1 MKAMILAAGRG
12 ARLRPLTNDTPKVLL
27 KAGARCL
34 IEYHLKRLRAAG
46 IKDIVINLGHLGE
59 MIRKKLGK
67 GSDYNA
73 KITYSD
79 EMAGAL
85 ETGGGIINALE
96 WLGGEPFVVINGDI
110 FTDYAIRPLQL
121 ENAQA
126 HLVMVDN
133 PEHNPGG
140 DFYLDDKHITADSGK
155 LLTFSGISYY
165 KPSFFDN
172 ASPGRAPLVELLKEK
187 IPQNVV
193 TGELHSGVW
202 MDVGTLERL
211 NMLRQQLARENNR

>member
-12 ARLRPLTNDTPKVLL
+12 TRLKPLTDDTPKVLL
-27 KAGARCL
+27 RAGSKCL
-34 IEYHLKRLRAAG
+34 IEYHLERLRTAG

-67 GSDYNA
+67 GSDYNL

-79 EMAGAL
+79 EMTGAL

-110 FTDYAIRPLQL
+110 FTDYLIRPLQL
-121 ENAQA
+121 ENAEA
-126 HLVMVDN
+126 HLVMVNN

-140 DFYLDDKHITADSGK
+140 DFYLGDTHITPDSGK

-172 ASPGRAPLVELLKEK
+172 TSSGRIPLVELLKEK

-193 TGELHSGVW
+193 TGELHNGKWV
-202 MDVGTLERL
+202 DVGTLERL
-211 NMLRQQLARENNR
+211 NTLRQQLARESSR